1 MYSEVLVSSGTQV
14 YPQNKLD
21 LDHLADYLP
30 VSYDYADINELF
42 ELFLT
47 IISDCI
53 LFACNFVV
61 FSQL

>member
-21 LDHLADYLP
+21 LDNLADYLP

-47 IISDCI
+47 IVADCI
-53 LFACNFVV
+53 LFACNFIV